1 MKIVLEKY
9 QATRITTATTT
20 NVQVGPATLGGI
32 YVEVALAGT
41 VTIQENGS
49 TIGILP
55 IGTTEGFKRFPAV
68 ISKDLD
74 IITSSALD
82 EIVVFSLKG

>member
-1 MKIVLEKY
+1 MKITLEKY

-20 NVQVGPATLGGI
+20 AVQTGPATLGGI
-32 YVEVALAGT
+32 YITVALVGT
-41 VTIQENGS
+41 VTIQDNG
-49 TIGILP
+49 TTVTVLP

-68 ISKDLD
+68 ISNDLD
-74 IITSSALD
+74 VVTSSGSD